1 MFEFFMGI
9 HLLILFF
16 GLGFVILWV
25 WALIEIITSKF
36 KEDLMQIVWLL
47 VVFFLPFLG
56 LLLYL
61 LIGRGMRRIQESS
74 ENNRYDN
81 LAKLKILLDDGVITA
96 EEFEAEKQKIL
107 NSKN

>member
-1 MFEFFMGI
+1 MFEIFMGVNI
-9 HLLILFF
+9 LLLLF

-61 LIGRGMRRIQESS
+61 LIGRGMRRSS
-74 ENNRYDN
+74 STADENRYDN
-81 LAKLKILLDDGVITA
+81 LAKLKMLLDDGVITH

-107 NSKN
+107 TQGK

>member
-9 HLLILFF
+9 NLLILFF
-16 GLGFVILWV
+16 GLGFVILWI

-36 KEDLMQIVWLL
+36 KEDLMQIIWLL

-61 LIGRGMRRIQESS
+61 LIGRGMRRDTTQGGD
-74 ENNRYDN
+74 NRYEN
-81 LAKLKILLDDGVITA
+81 LAKLKTLLDDGVITA
-96 EEFEAEKQKIL
+96 EEFETEKQKIL
-107 NSKN
+107 NTKN